1 MEVSEIFYQIANH
14 MLEGIMT
21 HQQLANYYDFLGLS
35 GYKRCHEYHFLDEMC
50 AYRKIQKY
58 YISHYNKLIPE
69 KSRDFPNLIPATWY
83 EISRGD
89 VDAATRSA
97 AVKSAMEMWVGWEK
111 QTKKFYEQ
119 KYKQLMELNEVAA
132 AIFVEDLICHT
143 TQELKKA
150 EKYWLR
156 KKAIS
161 YDIKEIFAQQEKKH
175 AKYDSCICQLFKKKE
190 RG

>member
-1 MEVSEIFYQIANH
+1 
-14 MLEGIMT
+14 
-21 HQQLANYYDFLGLS
+21 
-35 GYKRCHEYHFLDEMC
+35 MC
-50 AYRKIQKY
+50 AYRKIQRY

-119 KYKQLMELNEVAA
+119 KYK
-132 AIFVEDLICHT
+132 
-143 TQELKKA
+143 
-150 EKYWLR
+150 
-156 KKAIS
+156 
-161 YDIKEIFAQQEKKH
+161 
-175 AKYDSCICQLFKKKE
+175 
-190 RG
+190 